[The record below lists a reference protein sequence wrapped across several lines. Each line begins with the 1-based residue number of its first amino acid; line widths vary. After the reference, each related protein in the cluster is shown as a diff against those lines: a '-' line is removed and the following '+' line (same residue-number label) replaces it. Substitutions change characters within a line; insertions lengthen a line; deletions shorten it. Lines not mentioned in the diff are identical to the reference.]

1 MAFSLSYSTLRWK
14 NPDLEPALEELK
26 KAGWNG
32 WEGRLPL
39 DWVGPPSR
47 LRRICDNAG
56 MPLAVF
62 TAIGV
67 PGNRDWENV
76 ERNRRRIDYA
86 AEMEVDCFMFMTGQ
100 KPEDRPVSEDD
111 IRAAAE
117 GAEAWA
123 EYAAQYKLELSYH
136 IHTNTLVDSRE
147 HWHLYMSLLEKTR
160 LCIDV
165 SHAYL
170 WGYDPVEAIRDF
182 RTQLNYVHLQDY
194 SSTSRGEDGRY
205 LPVWCDVG
213 QAENV
218 GFPAIADV
226 LKEIGFKRWVTAC
239 PGEPIPGADDPISE
253 ARRSKGMAEYLRG
266 LGY

>member
-1 MAFSLSYSTLRWK
+1 MGKLGYSTLRWR
-14 NPDLEPALEELK
+14 NPDLEPALEALK
-26 KAGWNG
+26 VAGWDG

-47 LRRICDNAG
+47 LRRICSNTG
-56 MPLAVF
+56 MPMAIF
-62 TAIGV
+62 TASGTPDV
-67 PGNRDWENV
+67 RDWENV
-76 ERNRRRIDYA
+76 ERNKRRMDYA
-86 AEMEVDCFMFMTGQ
+86 AEVEADCFMYMTGR
-100 KPEDRPVSEDD
+100 KPEGRPVSEDD
-111 IRAAAE
+111 IRASAE

-123 EYAAQYKLELSYH
+123 EYAAQYGLEISYH
-136 IHTNTLVDSRE
+136 IHTNTLVDSTE
-147 HWHLYMSLLEKTR
+147 DWKLYMSLLKKAK

-170 WGYDPVEAIRDF
+170 WGYDPVESIRDF
-182 RTQLNYVHLQDY
+182 RDQLNYVHLQDY

-218 GFPAIADV
+218 DFVGTLSA
-226 LKEIGFKRWVTAC
+226 LKEIGFTRWVTAC
-239 PGEPIPGADDPISE
+239 PGEPIPGADDPLSE
-253 ARRSKGMAEYLRG
+253 ADRSKRMVTYLRG

>member
-1 MAFSLSYSTLRWK
+1 M
-14 NPDLEPALEELK
+14 
-26 KAGWNG
+26 
-32 WEGRLPL
+32 PL

-67 PGNRDWENV
+67 PGNLDWENA

-123 EYAAQYKLELSYH
+123 EYAAQYNLELSYH

-182 RTQLNYVHLQDY
+182 RTQLNYVHLQEY
-194 SSTSRGEDGRY
+194 H
-205 LPVWCDVG
+205 
-213 QAENV
+213 
-218 GFPAIADV
+218 FP
-226 LKEIGFKRWVTAC
+226 
-239 PGEPIPGADDPISE
+239 
-253 ARRSKGMAEYLRG
+253 
-266 LGY
+266 